1 MNRIAFFTDQAKQ
14 DLAESRD
21 WYEAEVDGLGY
32 DLVDEVRKAVNR
44 VESNAEQFAI
54 EHRDA
59 RICPVKR
66 FPFLVVFRI
75 KGQQVEIL
83 ALMHGHRDPKAW
95 MKRIDH

>member
-32 DLVDEVRKAVNR
+32 DLVDEV
-44 VESNAEQFAI
+44 
-54 EHRDA
+54 
-59 RICPVKR
+59 
-66 FPFLVVFRI
+66 
-75 KGQQVEIL
+75 EIL

-95 MKRIDH
+95 MKRIEH